1 MEENPDRP
9 IDPNT
14 ADLDSLRQLPGVGA
28 ALAQRIIEG
37 RPYMSVDD
45 LGRVPGLGPVLLAR
59 LTPHLSFGGE
69 EPAGTAEPEAGSVQS
84 VHPADTIEKV
94 EASAAPTEAGREPAP
109 PAPTPEKAETAR
121 PHSVREE
128 RPLPLQYS
136 RSETLTLVVGSAA
149 VSAVVSILIT
159 LLVLAGINGTLDVS
173 RHRAVRAVQ
182 ADLAAVQEG
191 LTDVTN
197 QMTSAEARL
206 DALEGL
212 TGRMTAIE
220 TKVGEQDEAL
230 AGALDELDAMRS
242 TVDTVTQ
249 QVEDMA
255 ARVNRFSRFLDGLGQ
270 VLAELSTTPAGE
282 DSPTATPVP

>member
-1 MEENPDRP
+1 
-9 IDPNT
+9 
-14 ADLDSLRQLPGVGA
+14 
-28 ALAQRIIEG
+28 
-37 RPYMSVDD
+37 
-45 LGRVPGLGPVLLAR
+45 
-59 LTPHLSFGGE
+59 
-69 EPAGTAEPEAGSVQS
+69 
-84 VHPADTIEKV
+84 
-94 EASAAPTEAGREPAP
+94 
-109 PAPTPEKAETAR
+109 
-121 PHSVREE
+121 
-128 RPLPLQYS
+128 
-136 RSETLTLVVGSAA
+136 
-149 VSAVVSILIT
+149 
-159 LLVLAGINGTLDVS
+159 
-173 RHRAVRAVQ
+173 
-182 ADLAAVQEG
+182 
-191 LTDVTN
+191 
-197 QMTSAEARL
+197 MTSAEARL